1 MKDTNPDFGEPALQS
16 DESEARHQ
24 WISVAAYYT
33 AEKRGFAPGLELDD
47 WLAAEKNYFE
57 ILITSY
63 LSIMEEDDA
72 ITVASLQQLAKKMG
86 IQNPESLK
94 FKDDLIR
101 AIQDISGTR
110 PCFQLDPHHLCDV
123 ITGCHWRKECQ
134 KLIAVWKR

>member
-24 WISVAAYYT
+24 WISEDSCYT

-57 ILITSY
+57 MLISSY

-110 PCFQLDPHHLCDV
+110 PCFQLYPTIYV
-123 ITGCHWRKECQ
+123 M
-134 KLIAVWKR
+134 

>member
-1 MKDTNPDFGEPALQS
+1 MKDTNPDFGEPALRS

-24 WISVAAYYT
+24 WISVAAYYM

-57 ILITSY
+57 MLISSY

-110 PCFQLDPHHLCDV
+110 PCFQLYPTIYV
-123 ITGCHWRKECQ
+123 M
-134 KLIAVWKR
+134 